1 MDEILNN
8 IESKVKNNQEINQ
21 NDLPNLALSSLMTLE
36 TSIEEHLEKT
46 VQTLDKLRNTIKK
59 ESEFVFML
67 VWILVDKFIEN
78 DETRE
83 RLSNI
88 LSDNMRLM
96 EQFGQRRYNEGKQEG
111 EQNGEKRGE
120 KKGSETTRWE
130 IAGRLVNDNMSVEK
144 VSEMTDIP
152 VNQLELFN
160 GGK

>member
-1 MDEILNN
+1 
-8 IESKVKNNQEINQ
+8 
-21 NDLPNLALSSLMTLE
+21 
-36 TSIEEHLEKT
+36 
-46 VQTLDKLRNTIKK
+46 
-59 ESEFVFML
+59 
-67 VWILVDKFIEN
+67 
-78 DETRE
+78 
-83 RLSNI
+83 
-88 LSDNMRLM
+88 MRLM
-96 EQFGQRRYNEGKQEG
+96 EQFGQRKYNEGKQEG